1 MVAFDEQHLR
11 DGLAHLI
18 QRRRIVA
25 DLLSGHGGH
34 CAGRCAS
41 AVGIDCKFC
50 LQPAIRVVGRR
61 TSAGDINH
69 TKLATTMRREPLP
82 VAQMRDVDTGCQCR
96 IHDGLPSLER
106 DLLPVYRDGILSDEV
121 LFCVRA
127 HVATLIQCELPHH
140 RDG

>member
-1 MVAFDEQHLR
+1 MIAFDEQHLR
-11 DGLAHLI
+11 DGLAHLV
-18 QRRRIVA
+18 QRWRVIA

-34 CAGRCAS
+34 GAGRCAP
-41 AVGIDCKFC
+41 AVGIDWKFC
-50 LQPAIRVVGRR
+50 LHPAIRVVGRR
-61 TSAGDINH
+61 TSAGNIDY
-69 TKLATTMRREPLP
+69 TKLATAMRREPLP
-82 VAQMRDVDTGCQCR
+82 VTQMWDIDTGCLCR

-106 DLLPVYRDGILSDEV
+106 NLLPIYRDGILSNGI

>member
-18 QRRRIVA
+18 QRRRVVA
-25 DLLSGHGGH
+25 DLLTGHSGHGT
-34 CAGRCAS
+34 GRYAP
-41 AVGIDCKFC
+41 AVSIDY
-50 LQPAIRVVGRR
+50 
-61 TSAGDINH
+61 
-69 TKLATTMRREPLP
+69 TKLAAAMRREPLP

-96 IHDGLPSLER
+96 IHDGLSSLER
-106 DLLPVYRDGILSDEV
+106 DRLPVYRDGV
-121 LFCVRA
+121 LFCVSA